1 MVLITTDAVLGA
13 DVRQLSESILGP
25 QDPEDEWG

>member
-13 DVRQLSESILGP
+13 DVRQLPESIRGP
-25 QDPEDEWG
+25 QHPEDK